1 MIIVIILAVVANT
14 MAMTTRERIG
24 EYAIYKT
31 LGFGTFYIWGL
42 IWGEALVI
50 ALSGGLLGM
59 ALTYPVA
66 RIFSNAVGA
75 VFPVFNVDITTIYM
89 DFGVALT
96 VGTLATILP
105 ARHACKISIVDG
117 LKEDGDNFLSVRSGP
132 GTTFRKI
139 DELKNG
145 AYVFVFDDHGDWR
158 GVIYGSGKDVLSQ
171 DEIGCGFVGE
181 GTRPMTYPGKKG
193 WIHMNWVVPSDIG

>member
-1 MIIVIILAVVANT
+1 MKRPWQNRSLNRVACAAISLFSMALGAVAHANELDVIIY
-14 MAMTTRERIG
+14 ERG
-24 EYAIYKT
+24 
-31 LGFGTFYIWGL
+31 GDGQ
-42 IWGEALVI
+42 I
-50 ALSGGLLGM
+50 AEC
-59 ALTYPVA
+59 A
-66 RIFSNAVGA
+66 
-75 VFPVFNVDITTIYM
+75 
-89 DFGVALT
+89 
-96 VGTLATILP
+96 
-105 ARHACKISIVDG
+105 ISIVDG

-145 AYVFVFDDHGDWR
+145 DYVFVFDDHGDWL